1 MPRRQ
6 KPPGREK
13 WTWDEINAGRKMS
26 KGEKRSRRL
35 ANQSW
40 RNKGATREN
49 SAPRLQRQSNLL
61 LRFHRALDPLGPRAH
76 PVSME
81 KMTRRFRISSGP
93 EVGDMLD

>member
-35 ANQSW
+35 AISL
-40 RNKGATREN
+40 GATKAPHGRIQPPAYSDN
-49 SAPRLQRQSNLL
+49 PTYYFVFIGLLILSVLALILSAW
-61 LRFHRALDPLGPRAH
+61 
-76 PVSME
+76 
-81 KMTRRFRISSGP
+81 KK
-93 EVGDMLD
+93 